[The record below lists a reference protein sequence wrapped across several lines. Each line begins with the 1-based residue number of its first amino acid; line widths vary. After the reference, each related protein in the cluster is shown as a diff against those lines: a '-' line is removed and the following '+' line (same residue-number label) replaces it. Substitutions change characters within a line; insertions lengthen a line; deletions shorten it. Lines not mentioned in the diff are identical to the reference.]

1 MADILVQQLL
11 NWLTLGSTYALIALG
26 FSLLFGV
33 LKVIHFS
40 HGDVS
45 LIAPFIALAVVQWL
59 ISSTAGAVGPL
70 GLIAACAIAIVFTGL
85 LGVLL
90 DWLVIRRFRDAPAM
104 MALVATVA
112 LGIVLRE
119 IVRHVYPNGSNPHPF
134 PQLLT
139 EQIVLPGGLALPSF
153 SLFAI
158 GTSVIAVGLLFLV
171 LHRTPLGVRIR
182 AVSQDR
188 EAARLMAIDP
198 RRVFWATFFIAS
210 AVGAVG
216 GLFFASYAG
225 VVRFD
230 FGIQAG
236 LIGFSAAVVG
246 GLGSMSGAIVGSLL
260 IAGLDTVIQATVPNG
275 ASYRLVFAFLLVIAV
290 LVFKPSGLFGRVV
303 IEKV

>member
-119 IVRHVYPNGSNPHPF
+119 IVRHVYPNGSNTHPF

-158 GTSVIAVGLLFLV
+158 GTSVIAVGLLFFV

-246 GLGSMSGAIVGSLL
+246 GLGGMSGAIVGSLL

>member
-1 MADILVQQLL
+1 MGEQLLQQIL

-45 LIAPFIALAVVQWL
+45 LVAPFIALATIQGVVA
-59 ISSTAGAVGPL
+59 STSAELGAGSLLL
-70 GLIAACAIAIVFTGL
+70 GCVVAIIMTGF

-90 DWLVIRRFRDAPAM
+90 DVLVIRRFRTAPAM

-119 IVRHVYPNGSNPHPF
+119 LVRHIFPNGSNPQAF
-134 PQLLT
+134 PQFLQFRV
-139 EQIVLPGGLALPSF
+139 EIPGGAEIPAF

-158 GTSVIAVGLLFLV
+158 ATSTGAVAV
-171 LHRTPLGVRIR
+171 LYFILQHTALGMRIR
-182 AVSQDR
+182 AVSQDS

-198 RRVFWATFFIAS
+198 RRIFFATFFVSS
-210 AVGAVG
+210 ALGAVG

-230 FGIQAG
+230 FGVQAG

-246 GLGSMSGAIVGSLL
+246 GLGSMSGAIIGSLL

-275 ASYRLVFAFLLVIAV
+275 ASYRLVFAFLLVILV
-290 LVFKPSGLFGRVV
+290 LVFKPSGLFGRVA

>member
-1 MADILVQQLL
+1 MGEQLLQQSL

-45 LIAPFIALAVVQWL
+45 LVAPFIALATVQGVVATT
-59 ISSTAGAVGPL
+59 STELGAGSLLLGCVVAVIL
-70 GLIAACAIAIVFTGL
+70 TGF

-90 DWLVIRRFRDAPAM
+90 DVLVIRRFRNAPAM

-119 IVRHVYPNGSNPHPF
+119 LVRHLFPNGSNPQPF
-134 PQLLT
+134 PQLLQFRV
-139 EQIVLPGGLALPSF
+139 ELPGGAQLPAF

-158 GTSVIAVGLLFLV
+158 ATSVAAVATLYFILQ
-171 LHRTPLGVRIR
+171 RTSLGVRIR

-188 EAARLMAIDP
+188 EAARLLAIDP
-198 RRVFWATFFIAS
+198 RRVFFATFFIAS
-210 AVGAVG
+210 ALGAIG

-230 FGIQAG
+230 FGVQAG

-246 GLGSMSGAIVGSLL
+246 GLGSMSGAIIGSLL
-260 IAGLDTVIQATVPNG
+260 IAGLDTVIQATLPNG
-275 ASYRLVFAFLLVIAV
+275 AAYRLVFAFMLVIVV
-290 LVFKPSGLFGRVV
+290 LVFRPAGLFGRIAV
-303 IEKV
+303 EKV